1 MWTIS
6 RCLGALWRAGCML
19 VIPRCCCSPVHWALS
34 SGLWS
39 PFILGTVITLS
50 RELFIA
56 HHVPVIAACHVI
68 VNTGIPVNTPHDQ
81 LPLSRLIFPLHVFC
95 TQSTAH
101 CSQLITINISLTT
114 NIETNYPGHDIVV
127 IVLFISKL
135 IIVNLWIVPEPVFSA
150 HISWSQFCLLQSEIW
165 VLFKTPQYP
174 LF

>member
-68 VNTGIPVNTPHDQ
+68 VNTGIPVNTPHEQ
-81 LPLSRLIFPLHVFC
+81 LPVSRLIFLLHVFC

-101 CSQLITINISLTT
+101 STLQPTYYNKYFTDHQYWNKLPWPWYRCYS
-114 NIETNYPGHDIVV
+114 
-127 IVLFISKL
+127 FIYIKVDCCWLMNSSWTCILRSYKL
-135 IIVNLWIVPEPVFSA
+135 ISILPPPVWNLSSV
-150 HISWSQFCLLQSEIW
+150 
-165 VLFKTPQYP
+165 
-174 LF
+174 

>member
-6 RCLGALWRAGCML
+6 RCLGALWRAGCMF

-95 TQSTAH
+95 TQRTAH
-101 CSQLITINISLTT
+101 CSQLITINISLTI
-114 NIETNYPGHDIVV
+114 NIETNYPGHDIVIYIRV
-127 IVLFISKL
+127 DCCWFMNSSWTCILRSYKL
-135 IIVNLWIVPEPVFSA
+135 ISILPPPVWNLSSV
-150 HISWSQFCLLQSEIW
+150 
-165 VLFKTPQYP
+165 
-174 LF
+174 